1 MVALDHLPAAAAV
14 VDEGGR
20 VVAVNAAM
28 ADLAGGDP
36 VSGLVGTLRHGE
48 VWAAVA
54 DVCAAP
60 SSAEA
65 STSPCSVRHPSTGVL
80 HHVWISAPDAQALRI
95 VVATPVLA
103 VPAPSPG
110 DDAVADVGA
119 IDLAAARAHELMGHG
134 VIVGDGQRLLHV
146 SAGAAE
152 LLGRSAGE
160 LMEIGSLFGLFA
172 PGERQRLSQLVEERR
187 SLGQDPLEHFETTV
201 VRPDGSHMPIELWV
215 KAKVEGDTVR
225 TYTLLADARE
235 RRAQRDK
242 LAHRALHDQLTGLPN
257 RFLLMDRLATALAR
271 LDRRGGEAMLAFID
285 LDGFKEI
292 NDQHGHVAGDLVLRT
307 TARRLRSGLR
317 GCDTVARVGGDEFVI
332 LCTEAIDHQTI
343 DVLTQR
349 LRDLVCRPVDGDGWT
364 VDVVASVGAV
374 AFDDAALDA
383 DTLMAHAD
391 LAMYAAKR
399 NRSMDPEP

>member
-1 MVALDHLPAAAAV
+1 MVALDHLPVAAAV

-20 VVAVNAAM
+20 LVGLNAAM
-28 ADLAGGDP
+28 ADLAGARRD
-36 VSGLVGTLRHGE
+36 GE
-48 VWAAVA
+48 MWAAVA
-54 DVCAAP
+54 EVCAAP
-60 SSAEA
+60 SSSGE
-65 STSPCSVRHPSTGVL
+65 STSPRSVRHRSTGVL
-80 HHVWISAPDAQALRI
+80 HHVWISGTDAEFSRI
-95 VVATPVLA
+95 VIATPVPT
-103 VPAPSPG
+103 VPMRSP
-110 DDAVADVGA
+110 DDEAVADLGA
-119 IDLAAARAHELMGHG
+119 IDVAAARAHELMGHG
-134 VIVGDGQRLLHV
+134 VIVGDGQRLLHI

-152 LLGRSAGE
+152 LLGRSADE

-172 PGERQRLSQLVEERR
+172 PGEHQRLSQLVEERR

-201 VRPDGSHMPIELWV
+201 VRPDGSHLPIELWV

-235 RRAQRDK
+235 RRAQRDQ

-257 RFLLMDRLATALAR
+257 RFLLMDRLGTALAR

-307 TARRLRSGLR
+307 TAQRLRSGLR
-317 GCDTVARVGGDEFVI
+317 SCDTVARVGGDEFVV
-332 LCTEAIDHQTI
+332 LCTDAVDHQTI
-343 DVLTQR
+343 DVLTRR
-349 LRDLVCRPVDGDGWT
+349 LEDLVCRPVDGDGWS

-374 AFDDAALDA
+374 AFDDGALDA
-383 DTLMAHAD
+383 DTLLAHAD

-399 NRSMDPEP
+399 NQSVNPEP